1 MKYKTGSADWI
12 IHKSGM
18 SDLPLDIDVPQKDIF
33 SEWEKVMDKATP
45 HTKTDGSMD
54 SRHVG
59 WQSLELFA
67 PIVSNTKWAFQDG
80 QTGVCKNKYEWTDIA
95 KDCPITVQWFKDTF
109 KEENFIGRFYFSWL
123 LPGGSIG
130 KHRDSLVSN
139 LHGANVAITNPKG
152 CHFHNERAGIIDF
165 DTNPAHMM
173 DYSAKHWVVNNSEE
187 PRLHMIYNGKV
198 PVEVIE
204 RSYKKH
210 EIQNR

>member
-1 MKYKTGSADWI
+1 MKYKTGSVDWI
-12 IHKSGM
+12 LFESGI
-18 SDLPLDIDVPQKDIF
+18 SHLPLDLDVPQKDIF
-33 SEWEKVMDKATP
+33 KEWEKVMDKASP

-67 PIVSNTKWAFQDG
+67 PPRGKTTVKSDQYGFISNDKHS
-80 QTGVCKNKYEWTDIA
+80 WTEA
-95 KDCPITVQWFKDTF
+95 ANECPITVQWFKDTF
-109 KEENFIGRFYFSWL
+109 KEENFIGRLYFSWL

-130 KHRDSLVSN
+130 VHRDSQRSN

-165 DTNPAHMM
+165 DTNPVNMM
-173 DYSAKHWVVNNSEE
+173 NLFDKHWVENKSKE
-187 PRLHMIYNGKV
+187 PRLHMIYSGKV
-198 PVEVIE
+198 PSNVIE
-204 RSYKKH
+204 RSYSKY

>member
-1 MKYKTGSADWI
+1 MKYKTGSAGWI
-12 IHKSGM
+12 LFESGI
-18 SDLPLDIDVPQKDIF
+18 SHLPLDIDVPQKDIF

-54 SRHVG
+54 SRHIG

-67 PIVSNTKWAFQDG
+67 PPPGKTTVNSNQHGFISNDKHS
-80 QTGVCKNKYEWTDIA
+80 WTEA
-95 KDCPITVQWFKDTF
+95 ANDCPITVQWFKDTF
-109 KEENFIGRFYFSWL
+109 KEENFIGRLYFSWL

-130 KHRDSLVSN
+130 VHRDSQHSN

-165 DTNPAHMM
+165 DTNPVNMM
-173 DYSAKHWVVNNSEE
+173 NLFDNHWVENKSKE
-187 PRLHMIYNGKV
+187 PRLHMIYSGKV
-198 PVEVIE
+198 PGNVIE
-204 RSYKKH
+204 RSYSKY